1 MPNGSTLS
9 QILRRLWYYNSWTGV
24 LEKEIGRILDH
35 VTRNT
40 SMYERGSGGE
50 KYTRYFFGE
59 TASQQIQF

>member
-9 QILRRLWYYNSWTGV
+9 QILRRLWYYSCTGV

-40 SMYERGSGGE
+40 SMYERGLGAE